1 MQDTGKPSTPMSWPD
16 NANIAMSVVVAFEAF
31 HTRSQYNPRPGPA
44 GRPDQSSLSYAEYG
58 PKTGVWRVLRLLESE
73 NIRASF
79 HTSGLAAE
87 RWPLTLKEIHTRG
100 HEIVGH
106 GWSNDNLGEEATL
119 ERELKD
125 VLDTITAIER
135 AVGFRPKG
143 WSSPGSKGS
152 DAKYRALVTEAK
164 VEWIGDDASDD
175 VPFIREMHGRKIV
188 IMPRNNFP
196 ANDLTLW
203 LWPANPPSVYFDSFK
218 DAFDELYDEGASG
231 SPKWIEVVIHCHIGA
246 RPGLTRA
253 IRRVLQYAKGHPKVW
268 IARRG
273 DIAEHVM
280 QRSSM
285 VNR

>member
-1 MQDTGKPSTPMSWPD
+1 MQDTGKPASPMRWPGE
-16 NANIAMSVVVAFEAF
+16 ANIALSVVVAFEAF

-44 GRPDQSSLSYAEYG
+44 GKPDQSSLSYAEYG
-58 PKTGVWRVLRLLESE
+58 PKTGVWRVLKLLDDEA
-73 NIRASF
+73 IKASF

-87 RWPLTLKEIHTRG
+87 RWPLTLKEVHRRG

-106 GWSNDNLGEEATL
+106 GWSNDNLGDEATP

-125 VLDTITAIER
+125 VMDTLGAIEK
-135 AVGFRPKG
+135 AVGIKPVG

-152 DAKYRALVTEAK
+152 DAKYEALVVDAGI
-164 VEWIGDDASDD
+164 EWIGDDASDD
-175 VPFIREMHGRKIV
+175 VPFVREMHGRTVV

-203 LWPANPPSVYFDSFK
+203 LWPANPPSVYVESFK
-218 DAFDELYDEGASG
+218 DAFDELYEEGAAG
-231 SPKWIEVVIHCHIGA
+231 SPKWIEIVIHCHIGA

-253 IRRVLQYAKGHPKVW
+253 IRRVLHYAKQHPKVW

-273 DIAEHVM
+273 DIARHVRELR
-280 QRSSM
+280 QGR
-285 VNR
+285 